1 MRALWLFAS
10 LVLLSLPASASVF
23 LNGVNIDGV
32 TNQTFE
38 NCTVTVDDKGN
49 VLITAKGYEI
59 HQPAAATTTPPA
71 PPKPPPVTKHY
82 FLVAETALGDSQYDV
97 DIFINSVFVKRVLS
111 TDAQL
116 TLDVS
121 KFLNTGKNTVHFT
134 AVKNLKEGRKSLSP
148 EHALRIH
155 VGEGTQ
161 TPETIVLDQVLIE
174 YARTAAEMGNFDND
188 VVLTGR

>member
-1 MRALWLFAS
+1 MRAICLLAS

-59 HQPAAATTTPPA
+59 HQPAAANTAPPA

-121 KFLNTGKNTVHFT
+121 RFLNTGKNTVHFT
-134 AVKNLKEGRKSLSP
+134 AVKNLKEGRKSLSA

>member
-1 MRALWLFAS
+1 MRAMAWFVFVVLFAA
-10 LVLLSLPASASVF
+10 PASASVF

-59 HQPAAATTTPPA
+59 HQPTAATAPVA

-116 TLDVS
+116 TLEVS
-121 KFLNTGKNTVHFT
+121 RFLNVGKNTVHFT
-134 AVKNLKEGRKSLSP
+134 AVKNLKEGRKSLSA

-174 YARTAAEMGNFDND
+174 YARTAAEMTNFDHD

>member
-1 MRALWLFAS
+1 MRAICLFVS

-38 NCTVTVDDKGN
+38 NCTVTVDEKGN

-59 HQPAAATTTPPA
+59 HQPTAATAPPA

-121 KFLNTGKNTVHFT
+121 KFLTVGKNTVHFT
-134 AVKNLKEGRKSLSP
+134 GVKNLKEGRKSLSA

>member
-1 MRALWLFAS
+1 MRALCLFAL
-10 LVLLSLPASASVF
+10 LVLLSTSASASVF

-38 NCTVTVDDKGN
+38 NCTVVVDDKGN
-49 VLITAKGYEI
+49 ILITAKGYEV
-59 HQPAAATTTPPA
+59 HQPAPTTAPPT
-71 PPKPPPVTKHY
+71 PPKPPPVTKSY
-82 FLVAETALGDSQYDV
+82 FLIAETALGDSQYDV

-134 AVKNLKEGRKSLSP
+134 AVKNLKEGRKSLSA

-188 VVLTGR
+188 VVVTGR